1 MYLLR
6 DIVDGKTSWEEAFAS
21 MRIRMYRSPNVY
33 DTAFMLALRYPP
45 AVCNKYVEQTKKNSG
60 GGGNGGIKCKSS
72 IKGTP
77 KEGNMEM
84 IELPGLPPGTM
95 IQRYCPHQ
103 GADLKYATV
112 VNGVITCHRHGW
124 QFCAESG
131 KCLRGG
137 NTNLTLKKLEW

>member
-33 DTAFMLALRYPP
+33 DTPFMVALRYPP

-60 GGGNGGIKCKSS
+60 ASS
-72 IKGTP
+72 T
-77 KEGNMEM
+77 KEGDMEM

-103 GADLKYATV
+103 GADLKHATV

-137 NTNLTLKKLEW
+137 NTNLTLRKLEW